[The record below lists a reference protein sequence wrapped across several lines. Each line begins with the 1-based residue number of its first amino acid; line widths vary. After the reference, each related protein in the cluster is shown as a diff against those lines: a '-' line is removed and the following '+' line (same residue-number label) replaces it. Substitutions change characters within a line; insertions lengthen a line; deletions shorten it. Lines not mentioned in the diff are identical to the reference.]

1 MKIVRAVGF
10 FPKIQKFNIR
20 KMISLEFCGCLVV
33 RILGFDCHGLGSD
46 PGQGIEIPQS
56 SLMVR
61 PEKKE
66 KEKQ

>member
-1 MKIVRAVGF
+1 MV
-10 FPKIQKFNIR
+10 
-20 KMISLEFCGCLVV
+20 SLEFCGCLVV
-33 RILGFDCHGLGSD
+33 RILGFDCHGLGWD